1 MWSCKG
7 SMNEHVWIMLTLP
20 PCRGHP
26 SSGRKPPSNQDRHW
40 GNIYCIESKAWRTN
54 HIPEHLVRLRVIC
67 RCIRC
72 SQTAMGILL
81 YQKFVHLCK
90 TVLGAS
96 LVQVTHVFVHA
107 RYVIILKNT
116 YIYIYNTCTH
126 WFQGP
131 VSFWRLPKNWHAS
144 LSAFSSCFSMRV
156 SKLSLPGLASD
167 QSTSDFVLLRTQSQK
182 KSVPA
187 LAFEHEV
194 SLPATTREITSFN
207 TWIFFLLDKNEYTQ
221 RTGVGYVHP
230 GMHALIPRKTSI
242 CSSWSFR
249 SPAGSSSV
257 CKLHPM
263 DAQRTSVSSSSTGPL
278 LERAIKN

>member
-107 RYVIILKNT
+107 RYVIIFKKIHIF
-116 YIYIYNTCTH
+116 IYIIHVPIDFKDPFHFEDCPRTDMPHCLHSRAASQWGSQSCHCRDWHLTRAHQILYCYAH
-126 WFQGP
+126 KVKKKCPCF
-131 VSFWRLPKNWHAS
+131 SFWTWGFPTCDDSGDNFLQHLDLLPPRQKWVHSTNW
-144 LSAFSSCFSMRV
+144 C
-156 SKLSLPGLASD
+156 G
-167 QSTSDFVLLRTQSQK
+167 
-182 KSVPA
+182 
-187 LAFEHEV
+187 
-194 SLPATTREITSFN
+194 
-207 TWIFFLLDKNEYTQ
+207 
-221 RTGVGYVHP
+221 
-230 GMHALIPRKTSI
+230 I
-242 CSSWSFR
+242 CSSGHACTDTQENINMQFMIFQVSCWKQLGMQ
-249 SPAGSSSV
+249 ASS
-257 CKLHPM
+257 HG
-263 DAQRTSVSSSSTGPL
+263 RTTN
-278 LERAIKN
+278 ERQLQ